1 MKFLFK
7 ICFISLFLVISYR
20 FLLGDVFAESD
31 QFITIVNPVRIS
43 KYTTD
48 PVASIR
54 SQYGIIKRE
63 NLPATWL
70 LTYGAIEH
78 AGVASVVKEMDQQQ
92 ELGIFMEVTP
102 NFAQAAGVTYND
114 TGSWHHAT
122 SVFLSGYTKEERIK
136 MIDVVFAKFKDEFGY
151 YPKSVGAWWIDSF
164 SLDYMKNKYDII
176 ANLGVADQFST
187 DGYQVWGQPWSIPFY
202 PSKKHAG
209 IPAATVDNKIDVVTT
224 QWAPRDPLN
233 GYKDSLYSTQDYP
246 LLKLSTDYFNNLL
259 GLYAGK
265 HNNTFGQIVV
275 GLEADLNAAGYE
287 KEFANQMR
295 SVSERGKSGEFEIL
309 TMKEFSE
316 WYRRKFPDISPPH
329 TIITRDFLSEPL
341 TTLWY
346 QSPQY
351 RINVLHNHDNGETSI
366 LDLRIYS
373 DEIIEPYY
381 NSPNKSFNLAINIPS
396 ILDSVSFANDEWKLE
411 TGKIKEISAEST
423 NLVMS
428 FESGERFIFSPRKF
442 YASNILRVPNVFK
455 NHPGINV
462 KSGIDE
468 TTLEF
473 SSNSLFFENNLTFSD
488 LTPGATHFIKQK
500 KVAGAL
506 VVVIL
511 AQIILLF
518 LSGNKRWRMA
528 PLLSISLLLILGWL
542 WQSQN
547 SIKYFI
553 PQGEMDAL
561 FRLSQLPDGKVIVYD
576 QECLHCSWHTQYRPA
591 AFGNKRGYV
600 NKFGRHPVVYNSS
613 LFTAETREQARSE
626 FKRTNARYIYAVKF
640 EEYVEKVPFSPGDLG
655 IEKVYENA
663 NAQVWGVKE
672 K

>member
-78 AGVASVVKEMDQQQ
+78 AGVASVVKEMDQRQ

-102 NFAQAAGVTYND
+102 NFAQEAGVTYND

-122 SVFLSGYTKEERIK
+122 SVFLSGYTQEERIK
-136 MIDVVFAKFKDEFGY
+136 MIDTMFSSFKEKFGY
-151 YPKSVGAWWIDSF
+151 YPTSVGAWWIDSF
-164 SLDYMKNKYDII
+164 SLDYMKNKYGIT

-209 IPAATVDNKIDVVTT
+209 IPATSVDSKIDVVTI

-233 GYKDSLYSTQDYP
+233 GYRDSLYSTQDYP
-246 LLKLSTDYFNNLL
+246 LLKLSTDYFDKLL
-259 GLYAGK
+259 DLYAKK
-265 HNNTFGQIVV
+265 HNNKFGQIVV
-275 GLEADLNAAGYE
+275 GLEADLNPEGYG
-287 KEFANQMR
+287 KEFANQTI
-295 SVSERGKSGEFEIL
+295 SISERWESGEFEVL

-316 WYRRKFPDISPPH
+316 WYRWQFPNISPPH
-329 TIITRDFLSEPL
+329 TIITRDFLDKPL
-341 TTLWY
+341 TTIWY

-351 RINVLHNHDNGETSI
+351 RINVLHNDDDEETSI

-381 NSPNKSFNLAINIPS
+381 NSPNKSFNLSINTPS
-396 ILDSVSFANDEWKLE
+396 IFDDIGFPSDEWKIK
-411 TGKIKEISAEST
+411 TGKLKEITGST
-423 NLVMS
+423 DNLIIS
-428 FESGERFIFSPRKF
+428 FESGRKFIFNPKQLLITMTPEVP
-442 YASNILRVPNVFK
+442 NILK
-455 NHPGINV
+455 NHPGISI
-462 KSGIDE
+462 KSEISK
-468 TTLEF
+468 TTLGF
-473 SSNSLFFENNLTFSD
+473 SSNSLFSERNLVFSD
-488 LTPGATHFIKQK
+488 LTPEATHFLKQK
-500 KVAGAL
+500 KVSTVMGIGAL
-506 VVVIL
+506 FLIVF
-511 AQIILLF
+511 LF
-518 LSGNKRWRMA
+518 LTGNGKRKMLPIFIIVMLFITGIVWYDKHSA
-528 PLLSISLLLILGWL
+528 
-542 WQSQN
+542 
-547 SIKYFI
+547 KYLI

-561 FRLSQLPDGKVIVYD
+561 FKLSQLPSGKVVVYD
-576 QECLHCSWHTQYRPA
+576 QECLQCSWHSQYKPA
-591 AFGNKRGYV
+591 AFGNKREYV
-600 NKFGRHPVVYNSS
+600 SKFGKHSIVYNSTI
-613 LFTAETREQARSE
+613 FTAQTRAQAKEE
-626 FKRTNARYIYAVKF
+626 FHKTNAKYIYAVKF
-640 EEYVEKVPFSPGDLG
+640 EGYEEKVPFSPGDLG
-655 IEKVYENA
+655 IEKIYENA
-663 NAQVWGVKE
+663 NAQIWRVKE
-672 K
+672 